1 MTASSITIVT
11 KNTSQSYTGG
21 TSAAAK
27 GTVLSV
33 LEVDSNFINLKEGII
48 NVETD
53 LTTYVNSTFITAL
66 NANLIGTPTAP
77 TPGAGAGNFQ
87 IQTVGGV
94 SALVTPIST
103 LVNSAQ
109 TGNLALQSLIN
120 FKAPLASPAFT
131 GFPQLSG
138 ATYNFTGW
146 DAATSY
152 LATVEYVQDKLINL
166 TGTVKP
172 TTAGG
177 VSIGTSTEH
186 VNELH
191 VNTVLPAGANAT
203 IGTPTNRFTFGY
215 FDTGDFGPNTILVGS
230 AEISANGTT
239 LVVPVNTA
247 IGNQENVIPPNLA
260 STTVDKRFSELS
272 IVDNLDQTFT
282 ASGAITARDP
292 VAINANGTVSTI
304 SASVSNL
311 EFIGIALASAADSAS
326 VTVRVHGKVTGF
338 SGLTDNTLIFAET
351 NGTLTQTKTTSA
363 LKVGVAT
370 SSTEAFFFT
379 TSNLDTYLLNI
390 KKAELNDFSIT
401 ANASASGSGG
411 LSYNNATGEFTLT
424 PADTSTFATT
434 SYVNTQVASLVDSAP
449 GSLDTLNELA
459 AALNDD
465 ASFSTTV
472 TDSIALKAPLASPA
486 LTGTPTAPTAATS
499 TNTTQ
504 LATTAFVQAEI
515 SGLGNANL
523 NSFSVTSN
531 SASGG
536 GSLAYNNANGVF
548 TYTPPALFDGAF
560 GSLTSKPT
568 TIAGYGISDAVP
580 FASPTFTGTPAA
592 PTASSGTN
600 TTQIATTEFVQAAVT
615 GGSGIAL
622 TDLSTSTLAA
632 SSGGALSYN
641 NANGVFTYT
650 PPDLS
655 SFTTFDGAFSS
666 LTGKPTTISG
676 YGITDAFDGVF
687 NSLTSKPTTVAGY
700 GITDALS
707 AASPALTGTP
717 TAPTA
722 ASSTN
727 TTQLATTE
735 FVQTAVSGFSSTGG
749 DSQRDYTADTSITAG
764 DPVILN
770 SSGNVETVSVQA
782 AGYASSSTITDSA
795 SNDLP
800 YRKHTVDYNDND
812 GVYLEFYQP
821 WGTNWIGRV
830 LTPNLSALSYTVGS
844 AQTVINADIT
854 TTAGHYH
861 LYTHIP
867 GTSKGVLSY
876 YTGSVY
882 KARIITYSS
891 GTLSAQAAITVSETI
906 TDAVVTPAGV
916 PLLLVEETDGTAS
929 VLPLSVS
936 GNTLTAGTKSNITG
950 LTNGATEI
958 FWHSGHNK
966 IVVADLNGTNLDY
979 SVGTIS
985 GTTVSMGTK
994 ATVATTNT
1002 YTEAHYHKG
1011 TGNFILSRVGPNDAL
1026 FRVAPFNG
1034 TTITVA
1040 AAELNP
1046 SWSIGTS
1053 SNSWYSSG
1061 FHFSTSSDGFILSAA
1076 VKQGNYKR
1084 LYIGVGAISANGT
1097 FTSTSWTSI
1106 TQYSQAQGGGQA
1118 TPSPKN
1124 NPDGYSFAGFHTH
1137 YNYQQFPD
1145 LVGRVLRLDA
1155 VSNYTDYLGIAQ
1167 NTVAQ
1172 SATTTVMLAGAV
1184 SDQHSGLTQDTKY
1197 YVQTDGTLA
1206 TTISSVLG
1214 GVAVAS
1220 DSIQVADSLGVFDKT
1235 IAFDALTGKPTT
1247 LAGYGIGDPVLTSGA
1262 DIDIGS
1268 NDFITT
1274 GKSYYANMFAT
1285 TGDLPSATTYHG
1297 MFAHV
1302 HGTGGGYFAHAGN
1315 WVELANKSYVD
1326 TEVANLVNSAPATLD
1341 TLDEL
1346 AAALNDDAN
1355 FATTITTSL
1364 GLKAPLASPALTG
1377 VPTAPT
1383 AATSTNTT
1391 QIATTAFV
1399 TAAVAAGGGGGGSS
1413 VTTDDT
1419 APSAPSDGDLWYD
1432 TANGGMFVYY
1442 QDADSSQWVEVIGSQ
1457 GSAGAAGTDGGLDAW
1472 TEKTSAYTAV
1482 AGNRLIVD
1490 TSTAVTVTLPTSAS
1504 IGDEVRIIDGT
1515 GNAGTNNITIARNG
1529 HKIQGDASD
1538 LTISTDRAAFGLVY
1552 YNVANG
1558 WVLTER

>member
-53 LTTYVNSTFITAL
+53 LTTYVNSTFIKAL
-66 NANLIGTPTAP
+66 NANLTGIPTAP
-77 TPGAGAGNFQ
+77 TPGEGAGNFQ

-94 SALVTPIST
+94 SALVSPIST
-103 LVNSAQ
+103 LVNSGS
-109 TGNLALQSLIN
+109 TGNLALQSFIS

-138 ATYNFTGW
+138 ATYNFASW

-172 TTAGG
+172 ATAGG

-434 SYVNTQVASLVDSAP
+434 SYVNTQVANLVDSAP

-676 YGITDAFDGVF
+676 YGITDAFDGAFSSLTGKPTTISGYGITDAFDGVF

-700 GITDALS
+700 GITDAL
-707 AASPALTGTP
+707 
-717 TAPTA
+717 
-722 ASSTN
+722 N
-727 TTQLATTE
+727 
-735 FVQTAVSGFSSTGG
+735 
-749 DSQRDYTADTSITAG
+749 
-764 DPVILN
+764 
-770 SSGNVETVSVQA
+770 
-782 AGYASSSTITDSA
+782 
-795 SNDLP
+795 
-800 YRKHTVDYNDND
+800 
-812 GVYLEFYQP
+812 
-821 WGTNWIGRV
+821 
-830 LTPNLSALSYTVGS
+830 
-844 AQTVINADIT
+844 
-854 TTAGHYH
+854 
-861 LYTHIP
+861 
-867 GTSKGVLSY
+867 
-876 YTGSVY
+876 
-882 KARIITYSS
+882 
-891 GTLSAQAAITVSETI
+891 
-906 TDAVVTPAGV
+906 
-916 PLLLVEETDGTAS
+916 
-929 VLPLSVS
+929 
-936 GNTLTAGTKSNITG
+936 
-950 LTNGATEI
+950 
-958 FWHSGHNK
+958 
-966 IVVADLNGTNLDY
+966 
-979 SVGTIS
+979 
-985 GTTVSMGTK
+985 
-994 ATVATTNT
+994 
-1002 YTEAHYHKG
+1002 
-1011 TGNFILSRVGPNDAL
+1011 
-1026 FRVAPFNG
+1026 
-1034 TTITVA
+1034 
-1040 AAELNP
+1040 
-1046 SWSIGTS
+1046 TS
-1053 SNSWYSSG
+1053 SN
-1061 FHFSTSSDGFILSAA
+1061 
-1076 VKQGNYKR
+1076 
-1084 LYIGVGAISANGT
+1084 AN
-1097 FTSTSWTSI
+1097 
-1106 TQYSQAQGGGQA
+1106 
-1118 TPSPKN
+1118 
-1124 NPDGYSFAGFHTH
+1124 
-1137 YNYQQFPD
+1137 
-1145 LVGRVLRLDA
+1145 
-1155 VSNYTDYLGIAQ
+1155 
-1167 NTVAQ
+1167 
-1172 SATTTVMLAGAV
+1172 
-1184 SDQHSGLTQDTKY
+1184 
-1197 YVQTDGTLA
+1197 
-1206 TTISSVLG
+1206 
-1214 GVAVAS
+1214 
-1220 DSIQVADSLGVFDKT
+1220 
-1235 IAFDALTGKPTT
+1235 
-1247 LAGYGIGDPVLTSGA
+1247 
-1262 DIDIGS
+1262 IGS

-1274 GKSYYANMFAT
+1274 GKSYYANMFAQVAN
-1285 TGDLPSATTYHG
+1285 LPSATTYHG

-1302 HGTGGGYFAHAGN
+1302 HATGAGYFAHAGN

-1326 TEVANLVNSAPATLD
+1326 SEITALVDAAPGALD
-1341 TLDEL
+1341 TLNEL

-1364 GLKAPLASPALTG
+1364 SLKAPLASPALTG
-1377 VPTAPT
+1377 VPTSPT
-1383 AATSTNTT
+1383 AASGTNTT
-1391 QIATTAFV
+1391 QVATTAFV
-1399 TAAVAAGGGGGGSS
+1399 TAAVAAGGGGGGGSS

-1490 TSTAVTVTLPTSAS
+1490 TSTAVTVTLPASAS

>member
-11 KNTSQSYTGG
+11 KSAPESYTGG

-66 NANLIGTPTAP
+66 NANLTGIPTAP

-103 LVNSAQ
+103 LVNSSQ
-109 TGNLALQSLIN
+109 TGNLALQSFIN

-138 ATYNFTGW
+138 ATYNFASW

-152 LATVEYVQDKLINL
+152 LSTVEYVQDKLINL
-166 TGTVKP
+166 TGTIKP
-172 TTAGG
+172 ATAGG

-247 IGNQENVIPPNLA
+247 IGNQENVIPPNIA
-260 STTVDKRFSELS
+260 STTVDKRFGELS
-272 IVDNLDQTFT
+272 LVQNLDQSFT
-282 ASGAITARDP
+282 ATGSITARDP
-292 VAINANGTVSTI
+292 VAINADGTVSTV

-311 EFIGIALASAADSAS
+311 NFIGIALASAADAAS
-326 VTVRVHGKVTGF
+326 VTVRVHGTVTGF
-338 SGLTDNTLIFAET
+338 SGLTDGDLLFTET
-351 NGTLTQTKTTSA
+351 DGTLVQTKTTTA
-363 LKVGVAT
+363 LKVGVAVSAT
-370 SSTEAFFFT
+370 DALIFT

-390 KKAELNDFSIT
+390 KKAELNDFSIA

-434 SYVNTQVASLVDSAP
+434 SYVDTQVANLVDSAP
-449 GSLDTLNELA
+449 ASLDTLNELA

-465 ASFSTTV
+465 DNFATTV
-472 TDSIALKAPLASPA
+472 NDSIALKAPLASPA

-504 LATTAFVQAEI
+504 LATTAFVQSEI

-560 GSLTSKPT
+560 ASLTSKPT
-568 TIAGYGISDAVP
+568 TIAGYGITDAVP

-632 SSGGALSYN
+632 SGGGALAYSN
-641 NANGVFTYT
+641 VTGVFTYT

-676 YGITDAFDGVF
+676 YGITDAFDGAF
-687 NSLTSKPTTVAGY
+687 SSLTGKPTTISGY
-700 GITDALS
+700 GITDAFDGAYGSLS
-707 AASPALTGTP
+707 GTP
-717 TAPTA
+717 
-722 ASSTN
+722 S
-727 TTQLATTE
+727 
-735 FVQTAVSGFSSTGG
+735 
-749 DSQRDYTADTSITAG
+749 
-764 DPVILN
+764 
-770 SSGNVETVSVQA
+770 
-782 AGYASSSTITDSA
+782 
-795 SNDLP
+795 
-800 YRKHTVDYNDND
+800 
-812 GVYLEFYQP
+812 
-821 WGTNWIGRV
+821 
-830 LTPNLSALSYTVGS
+830 
-844 AQTVINADIT
+844 
-854 TTAGHYH
+854 
-861 LYTHIP
+861 
-867 GTSKGVLSY
+867 
-876 YTGSVY
+876 
-882 KARIITYSS
+882 
-891 GTLSAQAAITVSETI
+891 
-906 TDAVVTPAGV
+906 
-916 PLLLVEETDGTAS
+916 
-929 VLPLSVS
+929 
-936 GNTLTAGTKSNITG
+936 
-950 LTNGATEI
+950 
-958 FWHSGHNK
+958 
-966 IVVADLNGTNLDY
+966 
-979 SVGTIS
+979 
-985 GTTVSMGTK
+985 
-994 ATVATTNT
+994 
-1002 YTEAHYHKG
+1002 
-1011 TGNFILSRVGPNDAL
+1011 
-1026 FRVAPFNG
+1026 
-1034 TTITVA
+1034 
-1040 AAELNP
+1040 
-1046 SWSIGTS
+1046 
-1053 SNSWYSSG
+1053 
-1061 FHFSTSSDGFILSAA
+1061 
-1076 VKQGNYKR
+1076 
-1084 LYIGVGAISANGT
+1084 
-1097 FTSTSWTSI
+1097 
-1106 TQYSQAQGGGQA
+1106 
-1118 TPSPKN
+1118 
-1124 NPDGYSFAGFHTH
+1124 
-1137 YNYQQFPD
+1137 
-1145 LVGRVLRLDA
+1145 
-1155 VSNYTDYLGIAQ
+1155 
-1167 NTVAQ
+1167 
-1172 SATTTVMLAGAV
+1172 
-1184 SDQHSGLTQDTKY
+1184 
-1197 YVQTDGTLA
+1197 TLA
-1206 TTISSVLG
+1206 HTN
-1214 GVAVAS
+1214 
-1220 DSIQVADSLGVFDKT
+1220 
-1235 IAFDALTGKPTT
+1235 
-1247 LAGYGIGDPVLTSGA
+1247 A

-1274 GKSYYANMFAT
+1274 GKVLFANMYSALS
-1285 TGDLPSATTYHG
+1285 DLPSATTYHG

-1302 HGTGGGYFAHAGN
+1302 HGTGAGYFAHAGA

-1346 AAALNDDAN
+1346 AAALGDDAN
-1355 FATTITTSL
+1355 FATTVTTSIA
-1364 GLKAPLASPALTG
+1364 LKAPLASPALTG
-1377 VPTAPT
+1377 VPTSPT
-1383 AATSTNTT
+1383 AASGTNTT
-1391 QIATTAFV
+1391 QVATTAFV
-1399 TAAVAAGGGGGGSS
+1399 TAAVAAGGGGGGGSS

-1419 APSAPSDGDLWYD
+1419 APSSPSDGDLWYD

-1442 QDADSSQWVEVIGSQ
+1442 QDADSSQWVEVVGSQ
-1457 GSAGAAGTDGGLDAW
+1457 GPAGTDGGLDAW
-1472 TEKTSAYTAV
+1472 AEKTSAYTAV

-1490 TSTAVTVTLPTSAS
+1490 TSTAVTVTLPASAS

>member
-11 KNTSQSYTGG
+11 KSTPQSYTGG
-21 TSAAAK
+21 TSATAK
-27 GTVLSV
+27 GNVLSV
-33 LEVDSNFINLKEGII
+33 LEVDSNFINLKEGLI

-53 LTTYVNSTFITAL
+53 LTAYVNATFIS
-66 NANLIGTPTAP
+66 ANSPNLTGTPTAP
-77 TPGAGAGNFQ
+77 TPGGASNSQ
-87 IQTVGGV
+87 IQTVDGV
-94 SALVTPIST
+94 NALISPIDT
-103 LVNSAQ
+103 LVNGPSY
-109 TGNLALQSLIN
+109 GNIALSLSVAN
-120 FKAPLASPAFT
+120 KAPTASPQLT
-131 GFPQLSG
+131 GFPKLIGS
-138 ATYNFTGW
+138 TYNFTTW
-146 DAATSY
+146 DATSTY
-152 LATVEYVQDKLINL
+152 LATVGYVQDKLINL
-166 TGTVKP
+166 TGTIKP
-172 TTAGG
+172 ATAGG

-215 FDTGDFGPNTILVGS
+215 FDTGDFGPNTILVGD
-230 AEISANGTT
+230 AEISADGTT

-247 IGNQENVIPPNLA
+247 IGDQENVIPPNIA
-260 STTVDKRFSELS
+260 STTVDKRFGELS
-272 IVDNLDQTFT
+272 LVQNLDQSFT
-282 ASGAITARDP
+282 ATGSITARDP
-292 VAINANGTVSTI
+292 VAINADGTVSTV

-311 EFIGIALASAADSAS
+311 NFIGIALASAADAAS
-326 VTVRVHGKVTGF
+326 VTVRVHGTVTGF
-338 SGLTDNTLIFAET
+338 SGLTDGDALFTET
-351 NGTLTQTKTTSA
+351 DGTLVQTKTTTA
-363 LKVGVAT
+363 LKVGVAL
-370 SSTEAFFFT
+370 STTDALIFT

-434 SYVNTQVASLVDSAP
+434 SYVDAEVANLVDSAP
-449 GSLDTLNELA
+449 ASLDTLNELA

-465 ASFSTTV
+465 DNFATTV
-472 TDSIALKAPLASPA
+472 NDSIALKAPLASPA

-504 LATTAFVQAEI
+504 LATTAFVQSEI

-560 GSLTSKPT
+560 SSLTSKPT
-568 TIAGYGISDAVP
+568 TISGYGITDAVP

-632 SSGGALSYN
+632 SGGGALAYSN
-641 NANGVFTYT
+641 VTGVFTYT

-676 YGITDAFDGVF
+676 YGITDAFDGAF
-687 NSLTSKPTTVAGY
+687 SSLTGKPTTISGY

-722 ASSTN
+722 ATSTN
-727 TTQLATTE
+727 TTQIATTE

-749 DSQRDYTADTSITAG
+749 DSQRDYTADSAITAG

-800 YRKHTVDYNDND
+800 YRKHTIDYNDND
-812 GVYLEFYQP
+812 GVYLQFYQP

-830 LTPNLSALSYTVGS
+830 LTPSLSALSHTVGA
-844 AQTVINADIT
+844 AQTVVNADVT

-916 PLLLVEETDGTAS
+916 PLLLVEESDGTAS

-936 GNTLTAGTKSNITG
+936 GNTLTAGTKSNVSG

-1046 SWSIGTS
+1046 NWSIGTS

-1061 FHFSTSSDGFILSAA
+1061 FHFSTSDDGFILSAA

-1084 LYIGVGAISANGT
+1084 LYIGVGAINAAGS
-1097 FTSTSWTSI
+1097 FTSTSWTSVA
-1106 TQYSQAQGGGQA
+1106 QYSYAQSGGQA
-1118 TPSPKN
+1118 TPAPKN
-1124 NPDGYSFAGFHTH
+1124 NPNGYSFIGFHTH

-1145 LVGRVLRLDA
+1145 LVGRVARLDA

-1197 YVQTDGTLA
+1197 YVQTDGTLS
-1206 TTISSVLG
+1206 TTTSSVLG
-1214 GVAVAS
+1214 GVAVAT

-1235 IAFDALTGKPTT
+1235 IAFDDLTGKPTT
-1247 LAGYGIGDPVLTSGA
+1247 LAGYGIGDPVLTSDA
-1262 DIDIGS
+1262 DIDLGS

-1302 HGTGGGYFAHAGN
+1302 HGTGAGYFAHAGN

-1346 AAALNDDAN
+1346 AAALGDDAN

-1377 VPTAPT
+1377 VPTSPT
-1383 AATSTNTT
+1383 AASGTNTT
-1391 QIATTAFV
+1391 QVATTAFV
-1399 TAAVAAGGGGGGSS
+1399 TAAVAAGGGGGSS

-1419 APSAPSDGDLWYD
+1419 APSSPSDGDLWYD

-1442 QDADSSQWVEVIGSQ
+1442 QDADSSQWVEVVGSQ
-1457 GSAGAAGTDGGLDAW
+1457 GPAGATGAAGGLDAW

-1490 TSTAVTVTLPTSAS
+1490 TSTAVTVTLPASAS